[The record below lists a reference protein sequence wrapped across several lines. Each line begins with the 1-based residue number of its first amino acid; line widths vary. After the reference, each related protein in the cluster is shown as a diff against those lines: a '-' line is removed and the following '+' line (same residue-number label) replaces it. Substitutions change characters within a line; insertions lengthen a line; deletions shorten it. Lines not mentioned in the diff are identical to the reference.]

1 MKYEVK
7 YQPAFAAIFIT
18 LAPGDRIMVEAGA
31 MTSMDGR
38 ITMKTEFS
46 GGLFNGLIRKFLG
59 GESLFVNIFANHT
72 QDPLNLTLTQSL
84 VGDIA
89 SIELGGNGLCFQ
101 HGAYIASTPG
111 VKLGVKWAGFT
122 SWFAGEGLFK
132 LEVRGKGLVFFGS
145 YGGITKREITKELIV
160 DNSHLLA
167 YSPNLKMSVG
177 LSGGLISSM
186 TSGEGFVNRVQG
198 RGVVYLQSRS
208 VGGLVNFLRTK
219 LR

>member
-1 MKYEVK
+1 
-7 YQPAFAAIFIT
+7 
-18 LAPGDRIMVEAGA
+18 
-31 MTSMDGR
+31 
-38 ITMKTEFS
+38 
-46 GGLFNGLIRKFLG
+46 
-59 GESLFVNIFANHT
+59 
-72 QDPLNLTLTQSL
+72 
-84 VGDIA
+84 
-89 SIELGGNGLCFQ
+89 
-101 HGAYIASTPG
+101 
-111 VKLGVKWAGFT
+111 
-122 SWFAGEGLFK
+122 
-132 LEVRGKGLVFFGS
+132 VFFGG

-177 LSGGLISSM
+177 LSGGLISSI